1 MKQEICCP
9 VFMNKFI
16 SGVVFVVFF
25 SLMLASCISP
35 SKLYYFND
43 QLPSV
48 QQYDSL
54 KQFAVQRIQPA
65 DRVAITIGS
74 TDPALTAYLNPFSSS
89 SGQGASIQQN
99 PNNNGYLVSADGSI
113 EFPLLGK
120 VPLLGLTSVEAA
132 KLIKDKLAYYYKD
145 LFVNVNLNSK
155 IYFLNGRQGS
165 SISMNNERI
174 TIFEALTQSGIQD
187 PFDIKNKV
195 WLIREDSGKRYFTQ
209 VNLNSKKIFE
219 SPYYYL
225 HSNDL
230 IYMQPN
236 RYSTIL
242 SPTSPFRGAVAI
254 FGSIAAVI
262 IALNSL

>member
-1 MKQEICCP
+1 
-9 VFMNKFI
+9 MNKLI
-16 SGVVFVVFF
+16 SGVVFVAFF
-25 SLMLASCISP
+25 SLMLASCMSP

-65 DRVAITIGS
+65 DRIAITIGS

-89 SGQGASIQQN
+89 TGQGAAVQQN
-99 PNNNGYLVSADGSI
+99 PNNNGYLVSAEGNI

-120 VPLLGLTSVEAA
+120 VPVLGLTSVEAA
-132 KLIKDKLAYYYKD
+132 KLIKDKLSYYYKD

-155 IYFLNGRQGS
+155 IYFLNGRQGTA
-165 SISMNNERI
+165 ISMNNERI
-174 TIFEALTQSGIQD
+174 TIFEALTQSGMQD
-187 PFDIKNKV
+187 AFDIRNKV
-195 WLIREDSGKRYFTQ
+195 WLIREDSGKRYFAE

-230 IYMQPN
+230 IYLKPN
-236 RYSTIL
+236 KFSASI
-242 SPTSPFRGAVAI
+242 SPTSPLRGIVAI
-254 FGSIAAVI
+254 IGSLAAVI
-262 IALNSL
+262 IVLKSL